1 MKTEPTE
8 ALKLIEYS
16 WYALPNAT
24 AIDRKDCVEA
34 VNIAFKEGQSN
45 PKIKQLEWDGK
56 EELAF
61 FTAKTNIGKYMIDSP
76 RRDGIFMLMYTP
88 DWSYESFILHASNS
102 IDKLKSIAQQ
112 DFEACVKGCLITE

>member
-1 MKTEPTE
+1 MKTEPTINIQDE
-8 ALKLIEYS
+8 VSKIHAQYGITEMANYHIEKLFEKYVKQFS
-16 WYALPNAT
+16 
-24 AIDRKDCVEA
+24 
-34 VNIAFKEGQSN
+34 
-45 PKIKQLEWDGK
+45 PKVKQLEWDGK

-76 RRDGIFMLMYTP
+76 RRDGIFILIYTP

>member
-1 MKTEPTE
+1 MKTEPTINIQDE
-8 ALKLIEYS
+8 VSKIHAQYGITEMANYRIQKLFEKY
-16 WYALPNAT
+16 
-24 AIDRKDCVEA
+24 VEQ
-34 VNIAFKEGQSN
+34 FS
-45 PKIKQLEWDGK
+45 PKVKQLEWDGK

-76 RRDGIFMLMYTP
+76 RRDGIFMLIYTP

>member
-1 MKTEPTE
+1 MKTAEEKAYKHLSE
-8 ALKLIEYS
+8 AMKGSMGSSMNSFYNGFLAGY
-16 WYALPNAT
+16 N
-24 AIDRKDCVEA
+24 
-34 VNIAFKEGQSN
+34 EGQSN

-61 FTAKTNIGKYMIDSP
+61 FTAKTNIGKYMIDGP

-88 DWSYESFILHASNS
+88 DWSYESFFLHASNS

>member
-8 ALKLIEYS
+8 ALRLIEYS

-24 AIDRKDCVEA
+24 AIDRKDCIKA

-61 FTAKTNIGKYMIDSP
+61 FTAKTNIGEYMIDSP
-76 RRDGIFMLMYTP
+76 HRDGIFMLMYTP